1 MSVDT
6 DTGASL
12 PTLKTPYWGFGD
24 PSPSHIS
31 IMKYF
36 VFLLSGLPNAA
47 LRERE
52 RGERQELRSVNPSG
66 ECSSLGLFHGSP
78 PAVYWE
84 YLLML

>member
-36 VFLLSGLPNAA
+36 VFLLSGLPPCSFE
-47 LRERE
+47 RERE
-52 RGERQELRSVNPSG
+52 RREARAQECESQ
-66 ECSSLGLFHGSP
+66 
-78 PAVYWE
+78 W
-84 YLLML
+84 